1 MSCAEVHLSR
11 DQVRSASGQPI
22 PMSVADP
29 ICPEGA
35 DGILSRSSG
44 VAQGRFSHRRDTPGD
59 SCGRVNSRRR
69 AYPGGRSWV
78 AISNA

>member
-35 DGILSRSSG
+35 DGILSYFALDA
-44 VAQGRFSHRRDTPGD
+44 AQLLRD
-59 SCGRVNSRRR
+59 
-69 AYPGGRSWV
+69 
-78 AISNA
+78 